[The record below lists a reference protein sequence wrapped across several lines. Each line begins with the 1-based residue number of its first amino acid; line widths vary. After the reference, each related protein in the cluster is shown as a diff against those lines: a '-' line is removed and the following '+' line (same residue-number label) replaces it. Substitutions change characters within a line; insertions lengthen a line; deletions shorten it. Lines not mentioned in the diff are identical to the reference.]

1 LISANKG
8 KNKKTYPMKEY
19 PKLNLENSNREY
31 EYAKSLI
38 PGAVAGIRRP
48 YNFVE
53 GEYPIYFDSG
63 KGSHLIDI
71 DGNEYIDFLC
81 AYGPTI
87 IGNREE
93 EIDNA
98 VIAQIQN
105 KGFCFSLTQKYQ
117 NQLAEKLKS
126 LIPCAEMSFFVLT
139 GSDATTLATRI
150 ARSYTG
156 KKGILRCGY
165 HGWHDWCVEGKG
177 GVLEKTYEDVH
188 EFEYNDLEDLENKLK
203 ANPDDTAGII
213 ITPLG
218 HPNAHEIQEPKPGYL
233 EAVKELAHKYGAV
246 LIFDEIRTG
255 FRVSMGG
262 AQKYYGVTPDMSVF
276 GKALANGYPIGAV
289 VGKSEFMKEVEHNV
303 FVSSTFYPNSLSY
316 VAALKNLEIMER
328 DHVLEAIWEKGTY
341 FNNKVKA
348 LVDKYDVGAKFSGIP
363 PMMYITFDKDAE
375 KQYKNKR
382 TDFYTQLIRRG
393 VFLQPYHHG
402 YICYRHTQEDL
413 DYTINAIEESFQYL
427 REKYYK

>member
-1 LISANKG
+1 
-8 KNKKTYPMKEY
+8 MKEY
-19 PKLNLENSNREY
+19 PKLNLENSNKEY
-31 EYAKSLI
+31 EYAKTLI

-126 LIPCAEMSFFVLT
+126 YIPCAEMSFFVLT

-203 ANPDDTAGII
+203 ANPDDTAAII

-233 EAVKELAHKYGAV
+233 EAVKELVHKYGAV

-289 VGKSEFMKEVEHNV
+289 VGKTEFMKEVEHNV

-328 DHVLEAIWEKGTY
+328 DHVLEVIWEKGTY

-348 LVDKYDVGAKFSGIP
+348 LIDKYDVGAKFSGIP

-413 DYTINAIEESFQYL
+413 DYTINAIEESFQYVK
-427 REKYYK
+427 EKYNK